1 MKYLSNKEIAPAT
14 TGDATLVPDNE
25 RQPPLPK
32 IKQPNRFKNA
42 LSRFSTGFQQAIFF
56 ARIDIFASRKP
67 VLSDNR
73 WYSTSLTLM

>member
-42 LSRFSTGFQQAIFF
+42 LSRFSTGFPQVFHRF
-56 ARIDIFASRKP
+56 
-67 VLSDNR
+67 
-73 WYSTSLTLM
+73 STSDFFRANRHFRQ